1 MISSSFAPSEVEINS
16 LGIGLI
22 QSNVGLLDLN
32 NREYLVVGE
41 QGKTTD
47 DTRDITY
54 NLIVNNDIVGIN
66 TSRRRI
72 DGIEEDSVKPGSL
85 FVGNDIIC
93 DGNII
98 AKGLEFG
105 NIKLD
110 GYNADVLQ
118 DILVSVNN
126 ISPLIY
132 KGYGVTKNKD
142 VSEFNSIRT
151 DNIYTPSFLTLGSKT
166 NTYEN
171 TNPLKIVSKT
181 NYNVNNVHI
190 SIENDSGTGMGESAK
205 LRMGIVGDTSQSPA
219 VISTTSGMPIAFHVG
234 MSSDDVN
241 KLYSSQTGDPNY
253 EMFPEFIPSLAID
266 KNGNIG
272 IGVTQTQINTYNNY
286 FKVNDEVILQNEISK
301 HSKIKILGGADI
313 DNIITY
319 DYYTKSKKHID
330 DIFVRKAG
338 LNFTANQIVPGDF
351 IQGLFKFNSNVY
363 IGAEGDEY
371 TLEVNDKI
379 NVNGD
384 LNVSNHTNIQTLNV
398 SGDAVF
404 ENTTKFNEKI
414 HLENGAIVAGSLEI
428 NDGQF
433 KIDDT
438 RINILT
444 LHSTIVNSDTT
455 PLPDTSEP
463 PTTIMFFANNDM
475 INFSSGSNLVIPGKA
490 GVGIKMNDTYD
501 EQFNVV
507 KRDPIEYEMML
518 GDKSQENEVSIY
530 PVANIGHLNGMRD
543 INYIPDKSLIL
554 NTNNIDGE
562 LHNMYFYPGVD
573 IVRREVDSYVPTLTI
588 HQNNRIGVNTKDPQ
602 KAIDINGDILCND
615 VFVRRNNGE
624 ITKSLFFVSKNF
636 DGAQLGDVSND
647 FYYAYDTTGINKFAI
662 NLANSEGIE
671 MKGLNVDGGIHSV
684 GNGGYYENNIKLS
697 MLKMINDNS
706 SQSIAYT
713 NEHLIIGHNNDNV
726 DFSGKPLT
734 IRNLAD
740 EDYNDSIIRIYRA
753 PVRGIIN
760 RNAIYSGID
769 ICDYDQSDLNP
780 DRDLNKWFMYKNNQI
795 QNDNFVGPLMLGYTS
810 NTQHPTHQGIVM
822 YFNKSDSQY
831 HIDVNSPNLRSSEEA
846 TSGSAMS
853 IYGDLDVHGNINL
866 IGNKTY
872 KINGI
877 DVSPTAIQDAQ
888 NNDTNL
894 EDETGTTNGLN
905 DVVISGNKIA
915 MVPKKTMAIGHLD
928 QHFANYLKKI
938 GNVET
943 YTTPLTVYQN
953 SSSSQVCNFMTHYDT
968 NITNYSKMELGLFDA
983 TNASIGED
991 YTSPDYTGVKKNSI
1005 QFKVFNYGKQT
1016 TEEPTKTAFDI
1027 SSYNIQTRQHNKM
1040 LSIYHDGY
1048 TNYVNIGM
1056 QNEMHGMNSNISL
1069 HVENPSKYLLQLTN
1083 NTRDPSISLH
1093 RNTGS
1098 INKFWTIDGPTEED
1112 KLIFKNSRSTNSYT
1126 PDETTTKNVLTMT
1139 PNSIGLNVDNPS
1151 HTFELCSGNDIS
1163 SMKLRNKYS
1172 SYNMSLIT
1180 SSSII
1185 QSSNLYHTYTPF
1197 QLVDDIYRGGIQ
1209 YNIDNTNIPITL
1221 DQEFN
1226 YNIYKFNTSEI
1237 AIYDTKEI
1245 NSLVSVVVDN
1255 IFDNFTCNNEHLYM
1269 NISNL
1274 ETKINQ
1280 ISAESSNSIN
1290 ISNQVFIFPEI
1301 YQSEFCVNTIAD
1313 ASTEVQSHTM
1323 NIEVSDTIGR
1333 KYNYNYMYDVSLVDG
1348 FSLTDEITSE
1358 IFEKDNILYTSNLIK
1373 INMGAVNDSFI
1384 ETTITDEVDCVANI
1398 KNKIFTSNVLYF
1410 DSMQT
1415 YDIDILSTIQRE
1427 YRFQSDIIVP
1437 DAICK
1442 QNANRIF
1449 TCNIDSFA
1457 VDENVN
1463 KNVIMTSVTDFL
1475 NEDSDNVVETFLS
1488 TESLKI
1494 VTNEVVNAI
1503 GNRNIILNID
1513 MFDKYGI
1520 FKTGDDKLVTD
1531 YNIQINYY
1539 DISSINYQPHIVLH
1553 NDIKYTDSDETSKY
1567 GSVNKIYS
1575 KNGSVEI
1582 VRDDNIYT
1590 TPLLNIS
1597 NNGDVDM
1604 YGNLRVSGN
1613 IYANKTAGGL
1623 LSVKNLQLYGD
1634 IYDRLG
1640 NSMLLNYSEDM
1651 YNQAFIMQSSNYI
1664 LYTSNYSIN
1673 STSNISFTLEGE
1685 SDVGFTIEK
1694 QTSNEN
1700 RYDLFTINDG
1710 IHPVITIRGGG
1721 AGANIGIL
1729 KEPSINYDMDIANKL
1744 RANEIESSNIVIN
1757 GDLFVY
1763 GNIET
1768 FGNVVAWDTTQA
1780 DGLQSL
1786 KIEGLSESTYLEIK
1800 RDGKSS
1806 STKYVEI
1813 VNITEQSTTTEE
1825 NGEQIT
1831 QISEVVSDIFTI
1843 DANGRVGILD
1853 TPSEGTDVALTVGGP
1868 VSATLFIGKGIGLTD
1883 VNLSDRDT
1891 DDLKEG
1897 LIRRYYTD
1905 DRVLGVI
1912 NPIDS
1917 NMSNYV
1923 REVASDTKNTILDSI
1938 VMHFH
1943 EVSDLSVDFVM
1954 RDISKIPYKHSYLSD
1969 KLCKSIEVSIYSETA
1984 SMKALVFSGTVI
1996 VSYTKDTKIFEFLN
2010 YHTYYSYYFL
2020 NDPDNNITVD
2030 GNRITIFGS
2039 SLEFIE
2045 DQLKITLDKPE
2056 GSQTTMTILSK

>member
-1 MISSSFAPSEVEINS
+1 MISGSFAPSEVEINS
-16 LGIGLI
+16 LGIGLVH
-22 QSNVGLLDLN
+22 SNFGLLDLN

-41 QGKTTD
+41 QGRTTD

-72 DGIEEDSVKPGSL
+72 DGIESDSVKPGSL

-132 KGYGVTKNKD
+132 KGYSVTKNKG
-142 VSEFNSIRT
+142 VTEFNSVKT
-151 DNIYTPSFLTLGSKT
+151 DNIYTPSYLTLGSKT

-171 TNPLKIVSKT
+171 TNPLKVVSKT

-190 SIENDSGTGMGESAK
+190 SIENDSGTSTGESAK
-205 LRMGIVGDTSQSPA
+205 LRMGIVGDTFESPA
-219 VISTTSGMPIAFHVG
+219 VISTTKGMPIAFHVG
-234 MSSDDVN
+234 MTSSDVN
-241 KLYSSQTGDPNY
+241 KLYSSQTGNPNY

-272 IGVTQTQINTYNNY
+272 IGVTQTQENTYNNY

-301 HSKIKILGGADI
+301 YSKIKIQGGADI

-363 IGAEGDEY
+363 IGNEGDEY
-371 TLEVNDKI
+371 TLDVNDKI
-379 NVNGD
+379 NVKGD
-384 LNVSNHTNIQTLNV
+384 LNVSNHTKLKTLNV
-398 SGDAVF
+398 EGDTIF
-404 ENTTKFNEKI
+404 ENTAKFNEKV
-414 HLENGAIVAGSLEI
+414 HLENGAIIAGSFEI

-444 LHSTIVNSDTT
+444 LHSSIVNSDTT
-455 PLPDTSEP
+455 PVPDTSEP
-463 PTTIMFFANNDM
+463 PTTVMFFANNDM
-475 INFSSGSNLVIPGKA
+475 INFSSGSNIVIPGKA
-490 GVGIKMNDTYD
+490 GVGVRTNDTYP
-501 EQFNVV
+501 EQFTVI
-507 KRDPIEYEMML
+507 KRETLEYEIML
-518 GDKSQENEVSIY
+518 SDKSHENEVSMY
-530 PVANIGHLNGMRD
+530 PTAYIGHLSGLRD
-543 INYIPDKSLIL
+543 VNYIPDKSLII
-554 NTNNIDGE
+554 NTNDIDGE

-573 IVRREVDSYVPTLTI
+573 IVRREIDSYIPTLTI
-588 HQNNRIGVNTKDPQ
+588 HQNNRIGINTKDPL
-602 KAIDINGDILCND
+602 KTIDVNGDILCDD

-624 ITKSLFFVSKNF
+624 ITKSLFFISKK
-636 DGAQLGDVSND
+636 DDSSQLGDVSND
-647 FYYAYDTTGINKFAI
+647 YYYAYDTTGINKFAI
-662 NLANSEGIE
+662 NLANSDGIE
-671 MKGLNVDGGIHSV
+671 MKGLNVKEGIHSV
-684 GNGGYYENNIKLS
+684 GDGGYYENNIKLS
-697 MLKMINDNS
+697 TLKMINNDS
-706 SQSIAYT
+706 SQTIAYT
-713 NEHLIIGHNNDNV
+713 NEHIIIGHDNNNT

-734 IRNLAD
+734 IRNIAD

-753 PVRGIIN
+753 PVRGIVK
-760 RNAIYSGID
+760 RNALYSGVD

-795 QNDNFVGPLMLGYTS
+795 QNEEFVGPLMFGYTS
-810 NTQHPTHQGIVM
+810 NSHHPVHQGLVM
-822 YFNKSDSQY
+822 YYNKTNTQY
-831 HIDVNSPNLRSSEEA
+831 HIDVNAPFLQ
-846 TSGSAMS
+846 TSDDTTSSAMS
-853 IYGDLDVHGNINL
+853 IYGDLDVHGNINI

-877 DVSPTAIQDAQ
+877 DVSPTAIQDVEE
-888 NNDTNL
+888 NDMYT
-894 EDETGTTNGLN
+894 DDVTGTTNGLN
-905 DVVISGNKIA
+905 DVVVSGNKIA
-915 MVPKKTMAIGHLD
+915 ILPKKTVAIGHLD

-953 SSSSQVCNFMTHYDT
+953 SSSSQVCNFMTYYDT
-968 NITNYSKMELGLFDA
+968 NLTNSSKLELGLFDTA
-983 TNASIGED
+983 NASIGDD
-991 YTSPDYTGVKKNSI
+991 YTLPDYIGVKKNSI
-1005 QFKVFNYGKQT
+1005 QFKVSNYGKQT
-1016 TEEPTKTAFDI
+1016 TVEHTKTAFDI
-1027 SSYNIQTRQHNKM
+1027 LSYNIHTQQHNKM

-1056 QNEMHGMNSNISL
+1056 QNETFGLNSNISL

-1083 NTRDPSISLH
+1083 NVRDPSINLH

-1098 INKFWTIDGPTEED
+1098 INKFWTIDGPTEDD
-1112 KLIFKNSRSTNSYT
+1112 KLIFKTGRSTNSYT
-1126 PDETTTKNVLTMT
+1126 PDENTTKNILTVT
-1139 PNSIGLNVDNPS
+1139 PNSMGLNVDDPNY
-1151 HTFELCSGNDIS
+1151 TFELCSENDMS

-1180 SSSII
+1180 SSSVI
-1185 QSSNLYHTYTPF
+1185 QSSNLYHTYTPI
-1197 QLVDDIYRGGIQ
+1197 QLVDNVYKGAIK

-1221 DQEFN
+1221 NEEFN

-1237 AIYDTKEI
+1237 AIYNTKEI
-1245 NSLVSVVVDN
+1245 NSLVTVVVDN
-1255 IFDNFTCNNEHLYM
+1255 IFDNFSCNNEYLYM
-1269 NISNL
+1269 NISNFD
-1274 ETKINQ
+1274 TKINQ
-1280 ISAESSNSIN
+1280 ISDESSNSIN

-1301 YQSEFCVNTIAD
+1301 YQSEFCINTITET
-1313 ASTEVQSHTM
+1313 STQLENRVI
-1323 NIEVSDTIGR
+1323 NIEVTDSVLR
-1333 KYNYNYMYDVSLVDG
+1333 KYNYNYTYDISSVDG
-1348 FSLTDEITSE
+1348 FLFTDEITTE
-1358 IFEKDNILYTSNLIK
+1358 IFEEDNTVYTSNLIK
-1373 INMGAVNDSFI
+1373 INMGTVNDSFI
-1384 ETTITDEVDCVANI
+1384 ETTMTDEVVCIANI
-1398 KNKIFTSNVLYF
+1398 TNKIFTSNVLYF
-1410 DSMQT
+1410 DSMTT
-1415 YDIDILSTIQRE
+1415 YDIDILSTINRQ
-1427 YRFQSDIIVP
+1427 YRFQSDIIAPSSV
-1437 DAICK
+1437 IK
-1442 QNANRIF
+1442 QNTQRIF
-1449 TCNIDSFA
+1449 TCNIDSSII
-1457 VDENVN
+1457 DDDVN
-1463 KNVIMTSVTDFL
+1463 KNVVMTSTTDFL
-1475 NEDSDNVVETFLS
+1475 EEEPENIVDTFLS
-1488 TESLKI
+1488 TESIKI
-1494 VTNEVVNAI
+1494 VTDEVVHAI
-1503 GNRNIILNID
+1503 GDRNIILNIE

-1520 FKTGDDKLVTD
+1520 FKTSDDKLVTD
-1531 YNIQINYY
+1531 YDIQINYY
-1539 DISSINYQPHIVLH
+1539 DISSINYQPHIVLQ
-1553 NDIKYTDSDETSKY
+1553 NDIKYTDGEDTSRY
-1567 GSVNKIYS
+1567 GIINKIFS
-1575 KNGSVEI
+1575 KNGSFEI
-1582 VRDDNIYT
+1582 VKDDNIYT

-1597 NNGDVDM
+1597 NNADVDM

-1613 IYANKTAGGL
+1613 IYANETQGGL

-1673 STSNISFTLEGE
+1673 STSNINFVLEGE

-1694 QTSNEN
+1694 QTSNES

-1710 IHPVITIRGGG
+1710 INPVITIRGGG
-1721 AGANIGIL
+1721 TGANIGIF
-1729 KEPSINYDMDIANKL
+1729 KEPSINYDMDVANRF

-1786 KIEGLSESTYLEIK
+1786 KIEGLSDQTYLEI
-1800 RDGKSS
+1800 RRNNKSS
-1806 STKYVEI
+1806 TTKYVEI
-1813 VNITEQSTTTEE
+1813 VNIQEQTISDGSGGDITSE
-1825 NGEQIT
+1825 NV
-1831 QISEVVSDIFTI
+1831 SEIFTI

-1853 TPSEGTDVALTVGGP
+1853 TPSEGSDVALTVGGP
-1868 VSATLFIGKGIGLTD
+1868 VSATSYTGRGIGLTD
-1883 VNLSDRDT
+1883 VNLSDKST
-1891 DDLKEG
+1891 NDLKEG
-1897 LIRRYYTD
+1897 TNRLYYTNE
-1905 DRVLGVI
+1905 RVLGVI

-1923 REVASDTKNTILDSI
+1923 TKVATETQNTIFESI
-1938 VMHFH
+1938 VMHYH
-1943 EVSDLSVDFVM
+1943 EISDSTVNFETK
-1954 RDISKIPYKHSYLSD
+1954 DISKIPYKQSYISD
-1969 KLCKSIEVSIYSETA
+1969 LLCKSIEVSIYNETTTL
-1984 SMKALVFSGTVI
+1984 KALIFSGAI
-1996 VSYTKDTKIFEFLN
+1996 IASYKKDTKVFNFLN
-2010 YHTYYSYYFL
+2010 YHTYYSYYFM
-2020 NDPDNNITVD
+2020 NDPSNNITVD
-2030 GNRITIFGS
+2030 GNKITIFGS
-2039 SLEFIE
+2039 SIEFISDE
-2045 DQLKITLDKPE
+2045 IKITLDKPDD
-2056 GSQTTMTILSK
+2056 SQTIMTILSK